1 MRITESGN
9 IMESLITD
17 RIDKVFYDDRYV
29 IDESAYDIALYVQFR
44 SETDNN
50 DIMTY
55 KILFYEDYN
64 KSSDDMHKLVVS
76 LMKDIDMDTCDKA
89 VKEYLY
95 KHQGVIFGGIIING
109 KVYDNPYKVWSTRIK
124 NTRI

>member
-9 IMESLITD
+9 IRESLIKD
-17 RIDKVFYDDRYV
+17 RVDKVFYDDRYV
-29 IDESAYDIALYVQFR
+29 VDDSAYDIALYVQFK
-44 SETDNN
+44 SEKDPN
-50 DIMTY
+50 DILTY

-76 LMKDIDMDTCDKA
+76 LMQDMDMDTCDRA

-95 KHQGVIFGGIIING
+95 KHQGVIFGGIMING
-109 KVYDNPYKVWSTRIK
+109 EVYNNPYKVWGTRIKSTRI
-124 NTRI
+124 